1 MNEYTNF
8 RTLTRK
14 ITKTMK
20 RRYMVKRKNKKKNGV
35 VVKVQVVEGVD
46 DKIYC
51 KILLTLYAR
60 SLEPGGSSVTV
71 LFGSKIGRHA
81 RLRETM
87 CQTCMPYISTC

>member
-8 RTLTRK
+8 RTITRK

-20 RRYMVKRKNKKKNGV
+20 RRYMVKRKKKDGV
-35 VVKVQVVEGVD
+35 VVKVHVVEGVH

-60 SLEPGGSSVTV
+60 SLELGESSVTV
-71 LFGSKIGRHA
+71 LLGVKLADMHG
-81 RLRETM
+81 
-87 CQTCMPYISTC
+87 

>member
-8 RTLTRK
+8 RTITRK

-20 RRYMVKRKNKKKNGV
+20 RRYMVKRKKKNGG
-35 VVKVQVVEGVD
+35 VVKVHVVEGVH

-60 SLEPGGSSVTV
+60 SLELGES
-71 LFGSKIGRHA
+71 
-81 RLRETM
+81 
-87 CQTCMPYISTC
+87 